1 MSLRTMP
8 ILFLN
13 MGGEMAYILEQRL
26 QAQSVR
32 NDKSVKVMGDIL
44 STMFNK
50 KFLDELF
57 KPQELYSRRNMR
69 AFFEKLAH
77 ASIMR
82 LNQTSMDKLYDLMTM
97 AVKYQLQS
105 CASPREML
113 LITLNHLD
121 GVRKMVQNDAKLQTL
136 IDYAFS
142 LLEKQFFAMTTWE
155 LMLVRTTLLN
165 FYQDAR
171 VKVSLLLREKKQNE
185 EGRFFID
192 ITNMTI
198 PHGATLPGSV
208 RYFEEGAFTKTTNF
222 EATGTF
228 VESPA
233 LGSLEKTVKKG
244 ERLTALGM
252 NMYKSGASTEVKGGV
267 GSSAAGD
274 ETSKESDAKDELNLL
289 SHLIQSN
296 AKKGKADKGDFALSL
311 FETEEDEVAFVEE
324 AKKGAADDDKV
335 VRIDASKRDKRS
347 MEKMIGDMGVKERKP
362 RKDKGQDILD
372 MMDEAEERDKRP
384 STSKSRPRTSS
395 SKGPRPTTSR
405 PASSKRRA
413 SSKNS

>member
-1 MSLRTMP
+1 M
-8 ILFLN
+8 
-13 MGGEMAYILEQRL
+13 
-26 QAQSVR
+26 
-32 NDKSVKVMGDIL
+32 
-44 STMFNK
+44 
-50 KFLDELF
+50 
-57 KPQELYSRRNMR
+57 RR
-69 AFFEKLAH
+69 
-77 ASIMR
+77 
-82 LNQTSMDKLYDLMTM
+82 QLYDLMTM

-105 CASPREML
+105 CASPRDML

-136 IDYAFS
+136 IDYAYS
-142 LLEKQFFAMTTWE
+142 LLEKQFFSMATWE

-222 EATGTF
+222 DATGTF
-228 VESPA
+228 VESPD
-233 LGSLEKTVKKG
+233 LGSLEKTVQTG
-244 ERLTALGM
+244 ERLTTLGM

-274 ETSKESDAKDELNLL
+274 GTAKESDAKDELKLL
-289 SHLIQSN
+289 SHLIQSD
-296 AKKGKADKGDFALSL
+296 AKKSKTDKGDFALSL

-324 AKKGAADDDKV
+324 AKKSAADDDKV

-347 MEKMIGDMGVKERKP
+347 IEKMIGDMGVKERKP

-395 SKGPRPTTSR
+395 SKGARPTTSR
-405 PASSKRRA
+405 PGSTKRRA